1 VHGFLFASWTAHIPD
16 VKAHLHLGDSSLGL
30 ALLGAPVGSVLAML
44 AATRL
49 LPRLGS
55 RRVVRMALVGY
66 CLIGPLVGVS
76 DSFPTFF
83 VAFMMW
89 GAFQG
94 ALDVSMNAQAIAVE
108 GDAGRKLMPG
118 FHGSW
123 SMGSL
128 AGAAVGA
135 LGVGLGWTLSEQ
147 LLLLAVPCLFVV
159 GWFTTRMIL
168 DQPVVAISAGD
179 ARRQGHKITF
189 QRAIIVLGMI
199 AFVDMLCEGAVA
211 DWAAVYLRGSLHVT
225 AAVAGLGYVAYLLTM
240 MTVRLVGNRVMT
252 RFPVRSVLPI
262 LAVVA
267 IIGFAAGLAVDRPAD
282 VLAGYCCL
290 GTGLGLVI
298 PSAFSAAGHIRDVN
312 AGQAVAI
319 VSACGWLGFVLGPPL
334 IGELASLTSLR
345 TALYLLPLLTTVI
358 AVATA
363 KAKAL
368 RAEWS

>member
-49 LPRLGS
+49 LPRFGS
-55 RRVVRMALVGY
+55 RRVVRTALVGY
-66 CLIGPLVGVS
+66 CLIGPLVGAS
-76 DSFPTFF
+76 ASFLTFF

-108 GDAGRKLMPG
+108 RRLNRKLMAG

-128 AGAAVGA
+128 AGAGVGA
-135 LGVGLGWTLSEQ
+135 LGVGLGWTLSAQ

-159 GWFTTRMIL
+159 GWFTTRMIP
-168 DQPVVAISAGD
+168 DQPDVVASAREV
-179 ARRQGHKITF
+179 RRQGHKVTF
-189 QRAIIVLGMI
+189 QKAIIVLGMI
-199 AFVDMLCEGAVA
+199 AFADMLCEGAVA

-225 AAVAGLGYVAYLLTM
+225 AAVAGLGYVAFLLTM
-240 MTVRLVGNRVMT
+240 MTVRLFGNMVMT
-252 RFPVRSVLPI
+252 RFPVRSVLPA
-262 LAVVA
+262 LAVVG
-267 IIGFAAGLAVDRPAD
+267 IIGFAAGLAVDRPAA

-290 GTGLGLVI
+290 GAGLGLVI
-298 PSAFSAAGHIRDVN
+298 PSAFSASGHIRDVN
-312 AGQAVAI
+312 ASRAVAI
-319 VSACGWLGFVLGPPL
+319 VSAWGWCGFVLGPPL
-334 IGELASLTSLR
+334 IGELASMTSLR
-345 TALYLLPLLTTVI
+345 TALYLIPLLTTVI

-368 RAEWS
+368 RAEWG